1 MQIRFNSD
9 ESVALDEHLSDSLES
24 EVNQTLHRF
33 DDRLT
38 RVEVHLS
45 DLNGPK
51 SGAPDKRWLMEARPA
66 GQEPVAVTN
75 EAPTREL
82 AVHGAAVKMSRLL
95 TSRFGRLED
104 RA

>member
-1 MQIRFNSD
+1 MQIQFNSD
-9 ESVALDEHLSDSLES
+9 ESLALNQQLSDELGGAVNHTLE
-24 EVNQTLHRF
+24 RF

-38 RVEVHLS
+38 RVEIHLS

-51 SGAPDKRWLMEARPA
+51 SGPPDKRCLMEARPA

-75 EAPTREL
+75 EAPTVEL
-82 AVHGAAVKMSRLL
+82 AVHGAASKMSRLL
-95 TSRFGRLED
+95 SSRFGRLED